1 MYSFIPVSNIDFLV
15 LQNHV
20 HSSFITEMAILLKYV
35 IIIII
40 KQTVGEAKKK
50 WKDLFAKAWIED
62 ARAQKQH
69 FTEGVL

>member
-1 MYSFIPVSNIDFLV
+1 MYSFIPVLNIDFF
-15 LQNHV
+15 NGTHV

-40 KQTVGEAKKK
+40 KRTVGVAKKK
-50 WKDLFAKAWIED
+50 WKDLLAKAWIED

-69 FTEGVL
+69 STEGVL

>member
-1 MYSFIPVSNIDFLV
+1 MGAIINVIPVSNIV

-50 WKDLFAKAWIED
+50 WKDLLAKA
-62 ARAQKQH
+62 
-69 FTEGVL
+69 